1 MQTKVEKDVPSM
13 RVFSNLQGTVSGK
26 AEWIE
31 LNSLLRQYNDTVD
44 HLNNHIKQY
53 K

>member
-1 MQTKVEKDVPSM
+1 M

-31 LNSLLRQYNDTVD
+31 LNNLMRQYNDTVD
-44 HLNNHIKQY
+44 QFKEH
-53 K
+53 